1 METENQKQVRQQ
13 LEQIAEILVASEGM
27 ELVDLEYRREG
38 RRWMLRLFIDKDGG
52 VTLDDCA
59 SISRELGDLLDVKD
73 IIPQAYVLEVSS
85 PGLNRRLRKKE
96 DFARFAGQK
105 VRLQLFVPIDGRRK
119 IVGELEGVEDD
130 AVVVAAPEGRCSV
143 NLKDIAKANLIY
155 EF

>member
-1 METENQKQVRQQ
+1 METE
-13 LEQIAEILVASEGM
+13 IM
-27 ELVDLEYRREG
+27 ELVDLEYRRQG

-73 IIPQAYVLEVSS
+73 VIPQAYVLEVSS

-96 DFARFAGQK
+96 DFSRFAGQK
-105 VRLQLFVPIDGRRK
+105 VKLQFVAPIDGRRK
-119 IVGELEGVEDD
+119 IVGELEGIEDET
-130 AVVVAAPEGRCSV
+130 VIVALPEGRCSV
-143 NLKDIAKANLIY
+143 ALKDIAKANLIY

>member
-1 METENQKQVRQQ
+1 METEKQTQIKQQ
-13 LEQIAEILVASEGM
+13 LEQLAEALVASEGM

-59 SISRELGDLLDVKD
+59 SISRELGDLLDVRD
-73 IIPQAYVLEVSS
+73 VIPQAYVLEVSS

-96 DFARFAGQK
+96 DFARFAGRK
-105 VRLQLFVPIDGRRK
+105 VRLRLVAPIDGRRK
-119 IVGELEGVEDD
+119 IVGELEGVEDE
-130 AVVVAAPEGRCSV
+130 AVIVVAPEGRCSV
-143 NLKDIAKANLIY
+143 ALKDIAKANLVY

>member
-1 METENQKQVRQQ
+1 MKTEVEKQVRQQ
-13 LEQIAEILVASEGM
+13 VEQLAEALVVSEGM

-73 IIPQAYVLEVSS
+73 VIPQSYVLEVSS

-96 DFARFAGQK
+96 HFSRFAGQQ
-105 VRLQLFVPIDGRRK
+105 VRLRLVAPIEGRK
-119 IVGELEGVEDD
+119 NIVGELEGIEDE
-130 AVVVAAPEGRCSV
+130 AVIVATPEGRYSIAM
-143 NLKDIAKANLIY
+143 KEIAKANLIY

>member
-1 METENQKQVRQQ
+1 MKTEAQKQVRQQ
-13 LEQIAEILVASEGM
+13 VEQLAEALVVSEGM
-27 ELVDLEYRREG
+27 ELVDLEFRREG

-73 IIPQAYVLEVSS
+73 VIPQSYVLEVSS

-96 DFARFAGQK
+96 HFSRFAGQQ
-105 VRLQLFVPIDGRRK
+105 VRIRLVAPIDGRK
-119 IVGELEGVEDD
+119 NIVGELGGVEDE
-130 AVVVAAPEGRCSV
+130 AVIVAAPEGRYSIAM
-143 NLKDIAKANLIY
+143 KEIAKANLIY

>member
-1 METENQKQVRQQ
+1 MKADAQKQVRQQ
-13 LEQIAEILVASEGM
+13 VEQLAEALVVSEGM
-27 ELVDLEYRREG
+27 ELVDLEFRREG

-73 IIPQAYVLEVSS
+73 VIPQSYVLEVSS

-96 DFARFAGQK
+96 HFSRFAGQQ
-105 VRLQLFVPIDGRRK
+105 VRLRLVAPIDGRK
-119 IVGELEGVEDD
+119 NIVGELEGVEDE
-130 AVVVAAPEGRCSV
+130 AVIVVTPEGRYSIAM
-143 NLKDIAKANLIY
+143 KEIAKANLIY

>member
-13 LEQIAEILVASEGM
+13 LEQLAETLVASEGM

-38 RRWMLRLFIDKDGG
+38 RRWMLRLFIDKDDG
-52 VTLDDCA
+52 VTLDDCS

-85 PGLNRRLRKKE
+85 PGLNRRIRKKE

-105 VRLQLFVPIDGRRK
+105 VKLRLVAPIDGRRK
-119 IVGELEGVEDD
+119 IVGELEGVEDE

-143 NLKDIAKANLIY
+143 ALKDIARANLIY

>member
-1 METENQKQVRQQ
+1 
-13 LEQIAEILVASEGM
+13 
-27 ELVDLEYRREG
+27 
-38 RRWMLRLFIDKDGG
+38 MLRLFIDKDGG

-96 DFARFAGQK
+96 DFSRFAGQK
-105 VRLQLFVPIDGRRK
+105 VRLQLVAPIDGRRK
-119 IVGELEGVEDD
+119 IVGELEGVEDE
-130 AVVVAAPEGRCSV
+130 AVIVAAPEGRCSV
-143 NLKDIAKANLIY
+143 ALKDIAKANLIY

>member
-1 METENQKQVRQQ
+1 METEIQIQIRQQ
-13 LEQIAEILVASEGM
+13 LEQLAEALVASEGM

-73 IIPQAYVLEVSS
+73 VIPQTYVLEVSS

-96 DFARFAGQK
+96 DFSRFAGQK
-105 VRLQLFVPIDGRRK
+105 VKLRLVAPIDGRRK
-119 IVGELEGVEDD
+119 IVGELEGVEDE
-130 AVVVAAPEGRCSV
+130 AVIVVAPEGRYSV
-143 NLKDIAKANLIY
+143 ALKDIAKANLVY

>member
-38 RRWMLRLFIDKDGG
+38 RHWMLRLFIDKDGG

-105 VRLQLFVPIDGRRK
+105 VRLQLFAPIDGRRK
-119 IVGELEGVEDD
+119 IVGELEGVEDE
-130 AVVVAAPEGRCSV
+130 AVIVAAPEGRCSV

>member
-1 METENQKQVRQQ
+1 METEIQIQIRQQ
-13 LEQIAEILVASEGM
+13 VEQLAEALVASEGM
-27 ELVDLEYRREG
+27 ELVDLEYRRQG

-73 IIPQAYVLEVSS
+73 VIPQAYVLEVSS

-96 DFARFAGQK
+96 DFSRFAGQK
-105 VRLQLFVPIDGRRK
+105 VKLQFVAPLDGRRK
-119 IVGELEGVEDD
+119 IVGELEGIEDET
-130 AVVVAAPEGRCSV
+130 VIVALPEGRCSV
-143 NLKDIAKANLIY
+143 ALKDIAKANLIY